1 MEKGE
6 FSYDFLYYFLN
17 CTFTILKSLDKASLY
32 RKENSGNSNAL
43 LEA

>member
-1 MEKGE
+1 MEKVE

-17 CTFTILKSLDKASLY
+17 LTVTIFKSLDKASLY